1 MKESPYQQVFNEKD
15 KLGQITQA
23 FTFLNGD
30 TLTTTESKTLQ
41 NSQLPGVNQRY
52 GMPAKPP
59 VHQAQRESDL
69 SAILSFCSLP
79 PSETKRAL
87 VLRAC
92 EQMMKGKEP
101 EREFS
106 FLDRNFVEKYDQKTL
121 RQQLAFLLRFQPDL
135 AYTYYPNEDA
145 LLLAVY
151 FKNPPGRLLRRQWSH
166 QLRVAPDFNQ
176 WKSFVKQG
184 IKFDGEDLIDIEP
197 SKVGVIRTNT
207 KYGYPCDNSLIRVE
221 KLLIGGRR
229 LGSTLVLKDNLAFGI
244 KERADNF
251 KAKQSIDEEDILRN
265 RELWSSKDLE
275 GRRRCD
281 FWLEFE
287 NGVKMLVEMAD
298 EMQAT
303 FQDIPL

>member
-1 MKESPYQQVFNEKD
+1 
-15 KLGQITQA
+15 
-23 FTFLNGD
+23 
-30 TLTTTESKTLQ
+30 
-41 NSQLPGVNQRY
+41 
-52 GMPAKPP
+52 
-59 VHQAQRESDL
+59 
-69 SAILSFCSLP
+69 
-79 PSETKRAL
+79 
-87 VLRAC
+87 
-92 EQMMKGKEP
+92 
-101 EREFS
+101 
-106 FLDRNFVEKYDQKTL
+106 
-121 RQQLAFLLRFQPDL
+121 
-135 AYTYYPNEDA
+135 
-145 LLLAVY
+145 VY
-151 FKNPPGRLLRRQWSH
+151 FKNPPGRLLRRQWSN

-265 RELWSSKDLE
+265 RELWSSKELE

-303 FQDIPL
+303 FQDIPLQEPNMDELAKIL